1 MSRRYTRELID
12 LPAQPTTAELVLEV
26 AGDTRSNASRLAAV
40 IETDIA
46 LTARLLRLANSPYY
60 GVPRQVAS
68 VANAV
73 VLLGFDAVRALALSA
88 ACGMPSDRDDG
99 PHGFWRHA
107 ITTAAASSVVAER
120 VGVAPGDAFTAGL
133 IHDLGSVLLHRHD
146 PVRYSQSQQA
156 GDGRIADI
164 LAAELRAF
172 GVTHAQVGAEAA
184 EAWAF
189 PRAFVEAIG
198 NHHGAAE
205 PVHTLGR
212 VVRVG
217 EALALSIEHVPG
229 HPAEPEL
236 DRMLPLVR
244 MADSQADSLRDQTRE
259 RIERLADVLGAA
271 PADADEGDR

>member
-1 MSRRYTRELID
+1 VARRYTRELID

-26 AGDTRSNASRLAAV
+26 AGNERSNASRLAAV

-60 GVPRQVAS
+60 GVPRQVSS

-88 ACGMPSDRDDG
+88 ACGMAGDRDDG

-107 ITTAAASSVVAER
+107 ITTAAAASVVAER
-120 VGVAPGDAFTAGL
+120 VGLSANDAFTAGL

-146 PVRYSQSQQA
+146 PHRFAETQVA

-172 GVTHAQVGAEAA
+172 GVTHAQVGSEAA

-217 EALALSIEHVPG
+217 EALALSIEFVTG
-229 HPAEPEL
+229 HPSEPEL

-244 MADSQADSLRDQTRE
+244 LPESQADSLRDQTRE
-259 RIERLADVLGAA
+259 RIERLADVLGASSAAAESA
-271 PADADEGDR
+271 P